1 MRQLQDRLDRL
12 MLRLDRMGLR
22 CQQAVL
28 DALAAAEDRDAD
40 AGGLVDEQDSEIDR
54 EEVDIEQECIRLLAL
69 YQPAAIDLRTICFA
83 IKANN
88 DLERI
93 ADKAASIGRRVK
105 HVAAERIDLAQ
116 YPGWTALV
124 REVTERLDKTLRAI
138 AARNL
143 DAARNVIVSDTNVD
157 SAYGLFVRTA
167 LTRERSD
174 PAGVDVV
181 LTLTLLA
188 RALERI
194 GDLCTNIAEDIVF
207 LCTGDIVR
215 HAKARR
221 EPKE

>member
-1 MRQLQDRLDRL
+1 MRQLQGRLDRL
-12 MLRLDRMGLR
+12 MLRLDLMGMR

-40 AGGLVDEQDSEIDR
+40 AGSLVDEQDSEIDR

-69 YQPAAIDLRTICFA
+69 YQPAAVDLRTICFV

-93 ADKAASIGRRVK
+93 ADKAASIGRRAK

-116 YPGWTALV
+116 YPGWTDLV

-138 AARNL
+138 ATRNL
-143 DAARNVIVSDTNVD
+143 DAARAVIASDPGVD
-157 SAYGLFVRTA
+157 DAYGRFARTA

-194 GDLCTNIAEDIVF
+194 GDLCTNIAEDMVF

-215 HAKARR
+215 HAKACE

>member
-1 MRQLQDRLDRL
+1 
-12 MLRLDRMGLR
+12 MLRLDRMGMR

-28 DALAAAEDRDAD
+28 DAIAAAEERDAD
-40 AGGLVDEQDSEIDR
+40 AGSLVDEQDAEIDR

-69 YQPAAIDLRTICFA
+69 YQPAAVDLRTICFA
-83 IKANN
+83 IKVNN

-116 YPGWTALV
+116 YPGWTDLV
-124 REVTERLDKTLRAI
+124 REVTDRLDKTLRAI
-138 AARNL
+138 ATRNL
-143 DAARNVIVSDTNVD
+143 DAARAVIASDPNVD
-157 SAYGLFVRTA
+157 AAYGRFVRTA
-167 LTRERSD
+167 LTKERSD

-194 GDLCTNIAEDIVF
+194 GDLCTNIAEDVVF

-215 HAKARR
+215 HAKARE

>member
-1 MRQLQDRLDRL
+1 
-12 MLRLDRMGLR
+12 MGMR

-28 DALAAAEDRDAD
+28 DAIAAAEEHDAD
-40 AGGLVDEQDSEIDR
+40 AGSLVDEQDAEIDH

-69 YQPAAIDLRTICFA
+69 YQPAAIDLRTLCFI

-116 YPGWTALV
+116 YPGWTDLV
-124 REVTERLDKTLRAI
+124 REVTDRLDKTLRSI
-138 AARNL
+138 ATRNL
-143 DAARNVIVSDTNVD
+143 DAARAVIASDPNAD
-157 SAYGLFVRTA
+157 AAYGRFVRTA

-215 HAKARR
+215 HAKARE
-221 EPKE
+221 EPKA

>member
-1 MRQLQDRLDRL
+1 MPQLQNHLDRL
-12 MLRLDRMGLR
+12 MLRLDRMGMR

-28 DALAAAEDRDAD
+28 DAVAAAEERDAD
-40 AGGLVDEQDSEIDR
+40 AGSLVDAQDTEIDR

-69 YQPAAIDLRTICFA
+69 YQPAAVDLRTLCFI

-105 HVAAERIDLAQ
+105 HVTEERIDLAK
-116 YPGWTALV
+116 YPGWTDLV
-124 REVTERLDKTLRAI
+124 REVTGRLDQTLRTI
-138 AARNL
+138 TTRNL
-143 DAARNVIVSDTNVD
+143 DAARAVIASDPNVD
-157 SAYGLFVRTA
+157 AAYGRFVRAA

-194 GDLCTNIAEDIVF
+194 GDLCTNIAEDGVF

-215 HAKARR
+215 HARTR
-221 EPKE
+221 EDAKK

>member
-1 MRQLQDRLDRL
+1 MPQLQNRLDRL
-12 MLRLDRMGLR
+12 MLRLDRMGMR

-28 DALAAAEDRDAD
+28 DALAAAEGRDAI
-40 AGGLVDEQDSEIDR
+40 AGSLVDEQDAEIDR

-69 YQPAAIDLRTICFA
+69 YQPAAIDLRTLCFV
-83 IKANN
+83 IKVNN

-116 YPGWTALV
+116 YPGWTDLV
-124 REVTERLDKTLRAI
+124 REVTDRLDKTLRAI
-138 AARNL
+138 ATRNL
-143 DAARNVIVSDTNVD
+143 DAARAVIASDPNVD
-157 SAYGLFVRTA
+157 AAYGRFVRTA
-167 LTRERSD
+167 LTKERSD
-174 PAGVDVV
+174 LAGVDVV

-194 GDLCTNIAEDIVF
+194 GDLCTNIAEDVVF

-215 HAKARR
+215 HAQAR
-221 EPKE
+221 EDAKI

>member
-1 MRQLQDRLDRL
+1 MPQLQNRLDRL
-12 MLRLDRMGLR
+12 MLRLDRMGMR

-28 DALAAAEDRDAD
+28 DAIAAAEERDAD
-40 AGGLVDEQDSEIDR
+40 AGSLVDEQDAEIDR
-54 EEVDIEQECIRLLAL
+54 EEVGIEQECIRLLAL
-69 YQPAAIDLRTICFA
+69 YQPAAVDLRTICFA
-83 IKANN
+83 IKVNN

-116 YPGWTALV
+116 YPGWTDLV
-124 REVTERLDKTLRAI
+124 REVTDRLDKTLRAI
-138 AARNL
+138 ATRNL
-143 DAARNVIVSDTNVD
+143 DAARAVIASDPNVD
-157 SAYGLFVRTA
+157 AAYGRFVRTA
-167 LTRERSD
+167 LTKERSD

-194 GDLCTNIAEDIVF
+194 GDLCTNIAEDVVF

-215 HAKARR
+215 HAKARE
-221 EPKE
+221 EPKQ

>member
-12 MLRLDRMGLR
+12 MLRLDRMGMR

-28 DALAAAEDRDAD
+28 DAIAAAEGRDAG
-40 AGGLVDEQDSEIDR
+40 AGGLVDEHDAEIDR
-54 EEVDIEQECIRLLAL
+54 EEVDVEQECIRLLAL
-69 YQPAAIDLRTICFA
+69 YQPAAVDLRTICFA
-83 IKANN
+83 IKVNN

-93 ADKAASIGRRVK
+93 ADKAAGIGRRVK

-116 YPGWTALV
+116 YPGWTDLV
-124 REVTERLDKTLRAI
+124 RAVAGGLDKTLRTI
-138 AARNL
+138 TTRNL
-143 DAARNVIVSDTNVD
+143 DAARAVIASDPNVD
-157 SAYGLFVRTA
+157 AACGRFVRTA

-194 GDLCTNIAEDIVF
+194 GDLCTNIAEDVVF

-215 HAKARR
+215 HAKARE

>member
-12 MLRLDRMGLR
+12 MLRLDRMGMR

-28 DALAAAEDRDAD
+28 DALAAAEERDAD
-40 AGGLVDEQDSEIDR
+40 AGTLVDEQDAEIDR

-69 YQPAAIDLRTICFA
+69 YQPAAIDLRTLCFV
-83 IKANN
+83 IKVNN

-105 HVAAERIDLAQ
+105 HVAAEQIDLAQ
-116 YPGWTALV
+116 YPGWTDLV
-124 REVTERLDKTLRAI
+124 REITDRLDRTLRTI
-138 AARNL
+138 TTRNL
-143 DAARNVIVSDTNVD
+143 DAARAVIASDPDVD
-157 SAYGLFVRTA
+157 AAYGRFVRAA

-181 LTLTLLA
+181 LTLSLLA
-188 RALERI
+188 RALERV
-194 GDLCTNIAEDIVF
+194 GDLCTNIAEDVVF

-215 HAKARR
+215 HAKARE

>member
-1 MRQLQDRLDRL
+1 VPQLQNRLDRL
-12 MLRLDRMGLR
+12 MLRLDRMGMR

-28 DALAAAEDRDAD
+28 DAIAAAEERDAD
-40 AGGLVDEQDSEIDR
+40 AGSLVDEQDAEIDR
-54 EEVDIEQECIRLLAL
+54 EEVAIEQECIRLLAL
-69 YQPAAIDLRTICFA
+69 YQPAAIDLRTLCFI

-116 YPGWTALV
+116 YPGWTDLV
-124 REVTERLDKTLRAI
+124 RAVTGRLDQTLRTI
-138 AARNL
+138 ATRNL
-143 DAARNVIVSDTNVD
+143 DAARAVIASDPNTD
-157 SAYGLFVRTA
+157 AAYGRFVRAA

-215 HAKARR
+215 HAKARE

>member
-1 MRQLQDRLDRL
+1 MRQLQNRLDHV
-12 MLRLDRMGLR
+12 MLRLDRMGMR

-40 AGGLVDEQDSEIDR
+40 AGSLVDEQDSEIDR

-93 ADKAASIGRRVK
+93 ADKAASIGRRAK
-105 HVAAERIDLAQ
+105 HVSAERIDLPQ
-116 YPGWTALV
+116 YPEWTTLV
-124 REVTERLDKTLRAI
+124 RKVTERLDKTLRAI
-138 AARNL
+138 GTRNL
-143 DAARNVIVSDTNVD
+143 DAARDVIASDPGVD
-157 SAYGLFVRTA
+157 AAYGRFVRTA

-194 GDLCTNIAEDIVF
+194 DDLCTNIAEDIVF

-215 HAKARR
+215 HARTR
-221 EPKE
+221 EGAKE